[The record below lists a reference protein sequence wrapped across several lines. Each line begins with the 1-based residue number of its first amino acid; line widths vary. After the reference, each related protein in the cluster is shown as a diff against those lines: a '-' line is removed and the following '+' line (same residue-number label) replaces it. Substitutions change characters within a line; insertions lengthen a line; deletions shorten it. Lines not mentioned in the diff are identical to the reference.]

1 MSIDSKHNRYDTEKP
16 KISIKAININKDSFS
31 KLYDEHI
38 KPIYRFIY
46 FKVNSKEEAED
57 LASETF
63 LKAWN
68 YLSRADNSNKIHN
81 FKAFLYQIANNLVID
96 FYRKRSLLP
105 VTLNDEDWEGANIPD
120 KQPNGIDKIKRD
132 DDVIELKKAF
142 KKIPENY
149 SSVIIWY
156 YLEELEIMEIA
167 RILGKSEGTVRVTI
181 HRALKALKKVLENN
195 KLEVNKIF
203 PKLSPEKAAEARVE
217 AEAEVKQ

>member
-1 MSIDSKHNRYDTEKP
+1 MSIDLEHVIKKP
-16 KISIKAININKDSFS
+16 EIRIKALNINKDSFAE
-31 KLYDEHI
+31 LYDQHI

-68 YLSRADNSNKIHN
+68 YLSKLDNSNKVHN

-105 VTLNDEDWEGANIPD
+105 VSLNDAEWEDANIPD
-120 KQPNGIDKIKRD
+120 SRPAGIDKIRKD
-132 DDVIELKKAF
+132 DEIAELKKAF

-149 SSVIIWY
+149 SSVVIWY
-156 YLEELEIMEIA
+156 YLEELEIAEIA
-167 RILGKSEGTVRVTI
+167 QILGKSEGTVRVTI
-181 HRALKALKKVLENN
+181 HRALKSLKKVLENN
-195 KLEVNKIF
+195 KLEAGKIF
-203 PKLSPEKAAEARVE
+203 PKLEPEPITETE
-217 AEAEVKQ
+217 AE

>member
-1 MSIDSKHNRYDTEKP
+1 MYIDKKHNTEKP
-16 KISIKAININKDSFS
+16 EISATALDINKDSFAQ
-31 KLYDEHI
+31 LYDEHI

-68 YLSRADNSNKIHN
+68 YLSKLDNSNKIHN

-105 VTLNDEDWEGANIPD
+105 VSLNDEYWEDANIPD
-120 KQPNGIDKIKRD
+120 EQLSGIEKIKRE
-132 DDVIELKKAF
+132 DDVAELKKAF

-149 SSVIIWY
+149 SSAVIWY
-156 YLEELEIMEIA
+156 YLEELEIAEIA
-167 RILGKSEGTVRVTI
+167 QILGKSEGAARVTI
-181 HRALKALKKVLENN
+181 HRALKALKKALEDN
-195 KLEVNKIF
+195 KLEVSKVF
-203 PKLSPEKAAEARVE
+203 PKLETEKAVEIETE
-217 AEAEVKQ
+217 AE